1 MKKFSSYLTE
11 AAAEKDRH
19 LTHIEDAVLE
29 GGVAGTRNAI
39 QFLISLRD
47 MFADDGKTLSEA
59 RSGLVLRT
67 KFDGAPALY
76 AGINPENGKFFVG
89 SKSIFA
95 KNAKL
100 NYTMDDIRRNHSGG
114 LAEKLETALKYLDR
128 KSTRLNSSHIPLSRM
143 PSSA

>member
-1 MKKFSSYLTE
+1 MLKLSQYLKE

-39 QFLISLRD
+39 NFLISLRD
-47 MFADDGKTLSEA
+47 MFADDGKTISEA
-59 RSGLVLRT
+59 AGSLILRT
-67 KFDGAPALY
+67 KFDGAPAIY

-100 NYTMDDIRRNHSGG
+100 NYTEADIRKNHSGG
-114 LAEKLETALKYLDR
+114 LADKLSDALKYLPA
-128 KSTRLNSSHIPLSRM
+128 LGI
-143 PSSA
+143 

>member
-1 MKKFSSYLTE
+1 MINFQEYISE

-47 MFADDGKTLSEA
+47 MFADDGQTVKEA
-59 RSGLVLRT
+59 FGSVILRT
-67 KFDGAPALY
+67 KFDGAPAIY
-76 AGINPENGKFFVG
+76 AGVNPENGKFFVG

-100 NYTMDDIRRNHSGG
+100 NYTPADVMKNHSGG
-114 LAEKLETALKYLDR
+114 LADK
-128 KSTRLNSSHIPLSRM
+128 
-143 PSSA
+143 

>member
-1 MKKFSSYLTE
+1 MIRLKQYLNE

-39 QFLISLRD
+39 QFLIALRD
-47 MFADDGKTLSEA
+47 MFADDGTTLSEA
-59 RSGLVLRT
+59 ARGLILRT
-67 KFDGAPALY
+67 KFDGAPAIY

-100 NYTMDDIRRNHSGG
+100 NYTEADVRANHSGG
-114 LAEKLETALKYLDR
+114 LADKLSLALKYLPELGIKGIIHGDFMYS
-128 KSTRLNSSHIPLSRM
+128 KD
-143 PSSA
+143 